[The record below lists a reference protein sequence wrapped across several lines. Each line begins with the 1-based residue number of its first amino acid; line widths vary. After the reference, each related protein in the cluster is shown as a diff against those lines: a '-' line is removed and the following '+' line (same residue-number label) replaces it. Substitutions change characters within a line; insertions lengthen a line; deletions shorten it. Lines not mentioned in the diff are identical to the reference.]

1 MDNKQFWETVMTLL
15 SDKER
20 SLEKIMLLRK
30 MLKNKNFEYL
40 FIKHIEK
47 TTAILQSE
55 NINPFA
61 NKLSHLIFKVIFRYS
76 KNLKTFSLNNVR
88 DGRTFQFS
96 GVSVDDDVFK

>member
-40 FIKHIEK
+40 FIKHIDPTE
-47 TTAILQSE
+47 
-55 NINPFA
+55 
-61 NKLSHLIFKVIFRYS
+61 
-76 KNLKTFSLNNVR
+76 
-88 DGRTFQFS
+88 
-96 GVSVDDDVFK
+96 